1 MRITVYDETGAPMPR
16 RARRGYEAEELTHL
30 AAEMEADGAYV
41 SPGRMPWRGL
51 SGYDPLEDLSDEEF
65 GARHFE
71 DWEDAGLDEEDRPK
85 RCRPTGRRV
94 DIVPPTVGEV
104 TVRVDPSIAE
114 AFAAR
119 QAPAT
124 DGASWSTD
132 GGHVT
137 VEGSF
142 KVWRGTCL
150 RCDEGFV
157 QRRPASQ
164 RRRWRRLCGDECATE
179 WRKET
184 ARERMRALRARD
196 AA

>member
-1 MRITVYDETGAPMPR
+1 MYDDTGALALR
-16 RARRGYEAEELTHL
+16 RARRGYEAEELAHL
-30 AAEMEADGAYV
+30 AQEMETDGAYV

-51 SGYDPLEDLSDEEF
+51 SGRDPLDDMTDEEF
-65 GARHFE
+65 GAQHFE

-85 RCRPTGRRV
+85 RHRASGRGV
-94 DIVPPTVGEV
+94 DIVPPVASEV

-119 QAPAT
+119 QAQVTEGAT
-124 DGASWSTD
+124 WGVD
-132 GGHVT
+132 GGCVT

-142 KVWRGTCL
+142 KVWRGACL
-150 RCDEGFV
+150 RCAEEFV

-164 RRRWRRLCGDECATE
+164 RRRWRRLCGDECAAE
-179 WRKET
+179 WRKT
-184 ARERMRALRARD
+184 AARERMRALRSKD

>member
-1 MRITVYDETGAPMPR
+1 MYDVTGAPALR
-16 RARRGYEAEELTHL
+16 RARRGYEAEELAHL
-30 AAEMEADGAYV
+30 AREMEADGAYV

-51 SGYDPLEDLSDEEF
+51 SGLDPLDDLSDEEF

-85 RCRPTGRRV
+85 RHRPSGRRV
-94 DIVPPTVGEV
+94 DIVPPAVGEV
-104 TVRVDPSIAE
+104 TVRVEPSIAE

-119 QAPAT
+119 QAQAPEGVT
-124 DGASWSTD
+124 WSVD
-132 GGHVT
+132 GGRVT

-142 KVWRGTCL
+142 KVWRGACL
-150 RCDEGFV
+150 RCAEEFV

-164 RRRWRRLCGDECATE
+164 RRRWRRLCGDECAIE
-179 WRKET
+179 WRKTT
-184 ARERMRALRARD
+184 ARERMRALRAQD

>member
-1 MRITVYDETGAPMPR
+1 MHDDSGAPSLR
-16 RARRGYEAEELTHL
+16 RARRGHEAEELAHL
-30 AAEMEADGAYV
+30 ALEMETDGAYV

-51 SGYDPLEDLSDEEF
+51 SGRDPLDDLPDEEF

-71 DWEDAGLDEEDRPK
+71 EWEDAGLDEEDRPK
-85 RCRPTGRRV
+85 RHRPSGRRN
-94 DIVPPTVGEV
+94 DIVPPVVGEV
-104 TVRVDPSIAE
+104 VVRVDPSIAE

-119 QAPAT
+119 QVQAPE
-124 DGASWSTD
+124 GASWGTD

-142 KVWRGTCL
+142 KVWRGECL
-150 RCDEGFV
+150 RCSEEFV

-179 WRKET
+179 WRRAA
-184 ARERMRALRARD
+184 ARERMRTLRD